1 MISLDRFNGSCNVFD
16 ILSSRIYVPNKTED
30 VNLDVFNMI
39 TGINKSK
46 TITKHIFCNC
56 KCKFDGRKFN
66 LNQEWSKDKSW
77 CECKTLL
84 KNRVRK
90 KDRIWNPITCAREN
104 DEYLVSIVNDK
115 VVKFDEIIELT
126 KR

>member
-1 MISLDRFNGSCNVFD
+1 MISLDRFNGNCNVFD

-66 LNQEWSKDKSW
+66 LNQEWSKDKS
-77 CECKTLL
+77 
-84 KNRVRK
+84 
-90 KDRIWNPITCAREN
+90 
-104 DEYLVSIVNDK
+104 
-115 VVKFDEIIELT
+115 
-126 KR
+126 